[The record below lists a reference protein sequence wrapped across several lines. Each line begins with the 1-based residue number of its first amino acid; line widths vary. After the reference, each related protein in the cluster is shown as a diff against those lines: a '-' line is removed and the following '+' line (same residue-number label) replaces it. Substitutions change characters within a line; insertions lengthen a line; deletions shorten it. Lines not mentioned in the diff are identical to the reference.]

1 MFELTI
7 NDKVYQFNFGIGF
20 RRQLDPTITRKIDGV
35 NGKVEQLGVQF
46 AIAGI
51 MDGDLEDVINVL
63 YVANSGFDPRI
74 TKKELE
80 AYVDDVNTDIDQ
92 LCEDLLDFLKQA
104 NATRKTVAR
113 LQEMAAEQKAK
124 KEAENEK

>member
-51 MDGDLEDVINVL
+51 MDGDLEDIINVL